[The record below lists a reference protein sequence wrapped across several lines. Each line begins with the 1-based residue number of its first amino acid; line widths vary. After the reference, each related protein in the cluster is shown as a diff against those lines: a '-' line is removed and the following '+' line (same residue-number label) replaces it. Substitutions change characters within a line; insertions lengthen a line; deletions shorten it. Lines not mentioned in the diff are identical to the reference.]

1 VKRTVLW
8 VLPGMLA
15 DQPHGRRLTASERM
29 RLDELERQLGNDD
42 PQLAEALRQ
51 GLPPSTPRRAVVA
64 GTAMAAAV
72 LVLLA
77 ALAGGTTGAASMV
90 ITLVVLLAVWVLTWH
105 RRARR

>member
-1 VKRTVLW
+1 
-8 VLPGMLA
+8 MLA
-15 DQPHGRRLTASERM
+15 DQPHGRRLTASERI

-51 GLPPSTPRRAVVA
+51 GVPPGSPRRAVVA
-64 GTAMAAAV
+64 GTAMAAAL

-90 ITLVVLLAVWVLTWH
+90 LILIVLLGVWALTWH